1 MDFSTLK
8 ENLVKKGYEVSEFDT
23 AKEATDYLSEK
34 IHNTTVAF
42 GGSMTLK
49 EMGLYEVLDTHNEV
63 IWHWQVKE
71 GMTPQETRKKAM
83 NTPIYISSVNGIAK
97 TGEVVNIDGTGN
109 RVASMTYGHEKL
121 YLVVS
126 ENKVGKTYEDALFRA
141 RNIAAPLNAK
151 RLGRKT
157 PCAEK
162 GDKCY
167 DCNSPER
174 ICNVLNVFYKK
185 PGSQDVEVVLI
196 HENLGY

>member
-1 MDFSTLK
+1 M
-8 ENLVKKGYEVSEFDT
+8 
-23 AKEATDYLSEK
+23 
-34 IHNTTVAF
+34 
-42 GGSMTLK
+42 
-49 EMGLYEVLDTHNEV
+49 
-63 IWHWQVKE
+63 
-71 GMTPQETRKKAM
+71 
-83 NTPIYISSVNGIAK
+83 NGIAE